1 MTKLCVSEAHKGRYG
16 EFIEL
21 KRLRKGTWR
30 HGEIE
35 IEEDCL
41 RKVPFEVDMDTA
53 VSNKRGRK
61 QEAAFDLLLL
71 LL

>member
-1 MTKLCVSEAHKGRYG
+1 MTKFCVLGAHKGRYG

-41 RKVPFEVDMDTA
+41 QKVPFEVDMDTA
-53 VSNKRGRK
+53 VLNKRGRK
-61 QEAAFDLLLL
+61 REAAFNLLLL
-71 LL
+71 TL